1 VIAESEGEALQQ
13 EQRQLQEA
21 LLRSKLTDSQP
32 RAGENTTD
40 AMRLVLLSFQRFP
53 KELREALLSSP
64 LAARLVA
71 GGVELMPAWA
81 CRRLVL
87 AHGVM
92 EDSINEDRERDWHVA
107 VRVVDEDVVQ
117 AIRLSVNPKVRPP
130 MKDRFVVPAG
140 ASLFDVGSASS
151 LTGQVVDL
159 SHTIGPGSDWRELAI
174 KNTFLCAPRES
185 AISHA
190 RAKSAPP

>member
-1 VIAESEGEALQQ
+1 MG
-13 EQRQLQEA
+13 A

-32 RAGENTTD
+32 RVEENQD
-40 AMRLVLLSFQRFP
+40 GMRLVLLSFQRFP
-53 KELREALLSSP
+53 KELRETLFSSP
-64 LAARLVA
+64 LAAWLSA
-71 GGVELMPAWA
+71 GGVELLPAWA
-81 CRRLVL
+81 CGRLVL
-87 AHGVM
+87 AHGVT

-117 AIRLSVNPKVRPP
+117 AIRLGVNPRVRPP

-151 LTGQVVDL
+151 LTGHVIGS
-159 SHTIGPGSDWRELAI
+159 SHTLGPVSDWRELAI
-174 KNTFLCAPRES
+174 KNTFLCAQKES
-185 AISHA
+185 VISHA